1 MPNDEMKD
9 DLRTQWQSQP
19 PEGGTDVSR
28 RGSRAGSTV
37 PEKNTEA
44 EYSRV
49 FRNGSCHWDGDTSRV
64 FLRSFPLI
72 VVAMG
77 LIIAGTLVIAYQ
89 FRKRM
94 STRSFTAAAASM
106 SCLEFYRRELE
117 RQRDANLSIWSW
129 YILPMLPGTA
139 MMLIGMAFMPALGP
153 VVALFYAVA
162 FTAAFIFTGV
172 ANKRAARRLQ
182 QKIDEL
188 RS

>member
-1 MPNDEMKD
+1 MSVE
-9 DLRTQWQSQP
+9 
-19 PEGGTDVSR
+19 EV
-28 RGSRAGSTV
+28 RAQARQFQ
-37 PEKNTEA
+37 KRIRNRNIR
-44 EYSRV
+44 EYSAMVLAIVMAIPLAV
-49 FRNGSCHWDGDTSRV
+49 F
-64 FLRSFPLI
+64 FRSYPLI

-94 STRSFTAAAASM
+94 STRSFPADAASM

-129 YILPMLPGTA
+129 YSLPMVPGTA

-153 VVALFYAVA
+153 GVALFYAVA

-172 ANKRAARRLQ
+172 GTKRGARRVQ

-188 RS
+188 GS

>member
-1 MPNDEMKD
+1 MSLE
-9 DLRTQWQSQP
+9 
-19 PEGGTDVSR
+19 EV
-28 RGSRAGSTV
+28 RAQAR
-37 PEKNTEA
+37 KFQKRIRKRNIR
-44 EYSRV
+44 EYSV
-49 FRNGSCHWDGDTSRV
+49 MVLAILMAIPLAV
-64 FLRSFPLI
+64 FLRSFPMI

-89 FRKRM
+89 FRNRM
-94 STRSFTAAAASM
+94 STRSFPADAASM
-106 SCLEFYRRELE
+106 TCLEFYRRELE

-139 MMLIGMAFMPALGP
+139 MMLIGMAFIPALGP

-162 FTAAFIFTGV
+162 FTAAFILTGV

-188 RS
+188 RG

>member
-9 DLRTQWQSQP
+9 DLRAQWQSQP
-19 PEGGTDVSR
+19 PEGGSMSLEEVR
-28 RGSRAGSTV
+28 EQARKFQKRIR
-37 PEKNTEA
+37 KRNIR
-44 EYSRV
+44 EYSAMV
-49 FRNGSCHWDGDTSRV
+49 LAIVMAIPLAV
-64 FLRSFPLI
+64 FLRFFPLI

-94 STRSFTAAAASM
+94 STRSFTADAASM

-139 MMLIGMAFMPALGP
+139 MMLIGMAFIPTLGP

-172 ANKRAARRLQ
+172 ANKRGARRLQ

-188 RS
+188 RG

>member
-1 MPNDEMKD
+1 MSLE
-9 DLRTQWQSQP
+9 
-19 PEGGTDVSR
+19 EV
-28 RGSRAGSTV
+28 RAQAR
-37 PEKNTEA
+37 KFQNRIRKRNIR
-44 EYSRV
+44 EYSAMV
-49 FRNGSCHWDGDTSRV
+49 LAIVMAIPLAV

-77 LIIAGTLVIAYQ
+77 LIIAGTLFIAYQ

-94 STRSFTAAAASM
+94 SMRSF
-106 SCLEFYRRELE
+106 
-117 RQRDANLSIWSW
+117 LSD
-129 YILPMLPGTA
+129 TA

-153 VVALFYAVA
+153 AVAVFYAVA
-162 FTAAFIFTGV
+162 FTAALIFTGV

>member
-1 MPNDEMKD
+1 MSLEEVRAQAQRFQKRIRNRN
-9 DLRTQWQSQP
+9 LR
-19 PEGGTDVSR
+19 
-28 RGSRAGSTV
+28 
-37 PEKNTEA
+37 
-44 EYSRV
+44 EYSAMV
-49 FRNGSCHWDGDTSRV
+49 LAIVMAIPLAV

-77 LIIAGTLVIAYQ
+77 LMIAGTLVIAYQ

-94 STRSFTAAAASM
+94 STRSFTADAASV

-117 RQRDANLSIWSW
+117 RQRDANLSIWAW

-139 MMLIGMAFMPALGP
+139 MMLIGMAFIPALGP

-172 ANKRAARRLQ
+172 ANKRGARRLQ
-182 QKIDEL
+182 KKIDEL

>member
-1 MPNDEMKD
+1 MSLEEVRAQAQRFQKRIRNRN
-9 DLRTQWQSQP
+9 LR
-19 PEGGTDVSR
+19 
-28 RGSRAGSTV
+28 
-37 PEKNTEA
+37 
-44 EYSRV
+44 EYSAMV
-49 FRNGSCHWDGDTSRV
+49 LAIVMAIPLAV

-94 STRSFTAAAASM
+94 STRSFTADAASV

-117 RQRDANLSIWSW
+117 RQRDANLSIWAW

-139 MMLIGMAFMPALGP
+139 MMLIGMAFIPALGP

-162 FTAAFIFTGV
+162 FTAAFILTGV

-182 QKIDEL
+182 QQIDEL
-188 RS
+188 GG